1 MHFYILSHQERMEN
15 VQAIQE
21 RLLGLGHR
29 VTIVP
34 VSSAS
39 HKDAW
44 ALVAEAEAEEPQ
56 ETHIILEDNIG
67 LSGNLEPI
75 NPLLAYDAVIMWRH
89 PSYLH
94 IPVVQ
99 VSESPGYLEYYEQKG
114 MYAYALTPLFAKE
127 LIEEPLEPLEPLE
140 IYLGKLGKKVYISE
154 QSPFFIWGHLCDDFF
169 STHSSSSSSL

>member
-21 RLLGLGHR
+21 KLLGLGHR

-44 ALVAEAEAEEPQ
+44 ALVASTEEPQ
-56 ETHIILEDNIG
+56 ETHIILEDNVG

-99 VSESPGYLEYYEQKG
+99 GSPDSPGYLEYYEQKG

-127 LIEEPLEPLEPLE
+127 LMDASIEEPLEPLE

-169 STHSSSSSSL
+169 SHSSSSSSSL